1 MKGGN
6 NMKKEDIEKAA
17 GEYSGSILGF
27 KDNPHVMKTHKAF
40 ADGAQW
46 AINSV
51 WHDMETEVP
60 QVYGEYKDSIYPQ
73 IPCLVVGHLST
84 GYGYG
89 VRYWNATQQ
98 CWDDEECDDYECGK
112 DKIEE
117 WAYLDDLLPER
128 KEETE

>member
-1 MKGGN
+1 MTR
-6 NMKKEDIEKAA
+6 EQIEKAWK
-17 GEYSGSILGF
+17 EHTLC
-27 KDNPHVMKTHKAF
+27 NPYMMDELSLNERQAF
-40 ADGAQW
+40 VKGAQW
-46 AINSV
+46 RINSV

-89 VRYWNATQQ
+89 VRYWNVTEQY
-98 CWDDEECDDYECGK
+98 WDDEECDDYECDK